1 MTFCEKMVYLISEV
15 HFWNQDFWYN
25 YFLLFHRYME
35 LLHCSTIYISILK
48 WIITIKSYI
57 FLIFALRDCK
67 LFDDCKTN
75 YTRTRTRFVEYI
87 KSTDKVEDQARGQPR
102 PTFNDIIVYPADA
115 VSRVR
120 LLNRFQDLLAFF
132 AWDWIA
138 SIALSPSWQ
147 KGMGKGAF
155 AGKLDN
161 EGAVGW
167 PKAIAR
173 RNHLI
178 TSPASFHSSGSR

>member
-1 MTFCEKMVYLISEV
+1 M
-15 HFWNQDFWYN
+15 N
-25 YFLLFHRYME
+25 YP
-35 LLHCSTIYISILK
+35 
-48 WIITIKSYI
+48 
-57 FLIFALRDCK
+57 
-67 LFDDCKTN
+67 
-75 YTRTRTRFVEYI
+75 RTRTRFVEYI

-138 SIALSPSWQ
+138 SIALGPSWQ

-155 AGKLDN
+155 AG
-161 EGAVGW
+161 
-167 PKAIAR
+167 
-173 RNHLI
+173 
-178 TSPASFHSSGSR
+178 S